1 MGNALCRSALQFS
14 QQLIA
19 HRLTAQL
26 GAAFRHQIAG
36 AVAAGQHLI
45 HAAFKIA
52 GGGEAMVE
60 GAGAGKVRVRLFK
73 GKCPC

>member
-1 MGNALCRSALQFS
+1 MAAYYDRTMAPAAAKLELSKLDAVKDARRSKEGTF
-14 QQLIA
+14 
-19 HRLTAQL
+19 
-26 GAAFRHQIAG
+26 
-36 AVAAGQHLI
+36 V
-45 HAAFKIA
+45 FKIT

>member
-1 MGNALCRSALQFS
+1 MAAYYDRTMASAMAKLELSKLDAVKDTRRSKDG
-14 QQLIA
+14 
-19 HRLTAQL
+19 TY
-26 GAAFRHQIAG
+26 
-36 AVAAGQHLI
+36 V
-45 HAAFKIA
+45 FKIA